1 MPFMQ
6 ESPIFA
12 SDDGIRLDRWFQ
24 RHYPHITHAELQ
36 QLLRKKLVR
45 VNGKRAEAK
54 TRLVQGNI
62 IKHPEFEKP
71 PKDFAKQK
79 PIQKP
84 DWLDDAVLYQD
95 KNIFIINKPSG
106 LPTQGG
112 SKQTTHLDRLLPLL
126 KGDGETPKLVHR
138 LDKDTSGVLVL
149 ARHAKAA
156 DILMKAFSARE
167 IHKFYWALCVGVPPL
182 KKGEIEGEIKAPI
195 GKRVYSGEEK
205 MAVTQDGKPAHS
217 TYLVMERFASKLS
230 FVELSPLTGRKHQL
244 RVHMAYL
251 ECPIIGDGKYGG
263 ERAFPEGMQ
272 LPKKMHLHA
281 RKIVIPESCF
291 GKEIVV
297 DAPVPPHFEKSFE
310 LLEIKHP

>member
-1 MPFMQ
+1 MQ

-24 RHYPHITHAELQ
+24 RHYPHINHSELQ

-45 VNGKRAEAK
+45 LNGKRAEASS
-54 TRLVQGNI
+54 RVVQGNVV
-62 IKHPEFEKP
+62 KHPTFEKP
-71 PKDFAKQK
+71 PENFTKQK
-79 PIQKP
+79 PLIKP
-84 DWLDDAVLYQD
+84 DWLDDSVLYRD
-95 KNIFIINKPSG
+95 KNIIVINKPSG

-126 KGDGETPKLVHR
+126 ESDGQDKPKLVHR

-149 ARHAKAA
+149 ARSAKAA
-156 DILMKAFSARE
+156 DIMMKAFAARE

-182 KKGEIEGEIKAPI
+182 HKGEIEGEIKAPI

-205 MAVTQDGKPAHS
+205 MAVTQDGKPAHT

-230 FVELSPLTGRKHQL
+230 FVELSPQTGRKHQL
-244 RVHMAYL
+244 RVHMSYL
-251 ECPIIGDGKYGG
+251 ECPILGDGKYGG
-263 ERAFPEGMQ
+263 DMAFPEGMQ

-297 DAPVPPHFEKSFE
+297 DAPVPEHFEQTFK
-310 LLEIKHP
+310 LLDIKQPS